1 MAVNRSVWLL
11 AAVVAIVAAPLVLP
25 GLGGEFKGSDDLGT
39 DAINEAR
46 PGYEP
51 WFKPLWK
58 PPSDEVENLLFSLQA
73 ALGAGFLGY
82 VIGRRQAQSQ
92 RQGASPTQT
101 SSPANVAG
109 R

>member
-1 MAVNRSVWLL
+1 MAIHRSVFLL
-11 AAVVAIVAAPLVLP
+11 VGAVAIVVAPLVIP

-39 DAINEAR
+39 KAIEEAA

-51 WFKPLWK
+51 WFQPLWK

-82 VIGRRQAQSQ
+82 VIGRRQ
-92 RQGASPTQT
+92 
-101 SSPANVAG
+101 SSARDNVAG

>member
-11 AAVVAIVAAPLVLP
+11 AATVAIVVAPLAIP
-25 GLGGEFKGSDDLGT
+25 GLGGEFKGSDDLGI
-39 DAINEAR
+39 DAIIEAA
-46 PGYEP
+46 PGYKP
-51 WFKPLWK
+51 WFQPLWK

-82 VIGRRQAQSQ
+82 VIGRRK
-92 RQGASPTQT
+92 
-101 SSPANVAG
+101 SSARDNVAG